1 MRWERSKNLNLG
13 VDFSLFNYKL
23 MGSVDYYRKNSEDL
37 FGIYSSDPTNGF
49 NQYNANTSS
58 ILNKGIEVSLSA
70 TIVSGEQ
77 VSWISQL
84 TAGFNNNKVT
94 KVKVSTNSGTGEL
107 LVSALS
113 VQQGYPLNALFA
125 YDYAGLN
132 DLGQPE
138 IYGADGTRV
147 MIESGADGSDLSI
160 DDLKYMGTTIPK
172 YSIGLNNY
180 FSFKQVSLS
189 FLFMYY
195 GGYVTRIEA
204 PDPSLIQS
212 RGRMLE
218 GAGDYWKAPGDE
230 LTTNIPGLP
239 ELSSPGYFDDFARAG
254 YTYASIFVK
263 KADHI
268 RMRDIV
274 LTYTLNP
281 SVLLK
286 YGFSNTQIRAQV
298 QDAFIISLTG
308 LDGDPD
314 AINRRTGVRSFRP
327 QPNYSI
333 SISTNF

>member
-1 MRWERSKNLNLG
+1 
-13 VDFSLFNYKL
+13 
-23 MGSVDYYRKNSEDL
+23 
-37 FGIYSSDPTNGF
+37 
-49 NQYNANTSS
+49 
-58 ILNKGIEVSLSA
+58 
-70 TIVSGEQ
+70 